1 VDCQS
6 LDGLPFVIL
15 LHCGLYSEIWQR
27 RINMKRASDPPKT
40 IKEKIYDTL
49 KAD

>member
-1 VDCQS
+1 V
-6 LDGLPFVIL
+6 LPFGIL
-15 LHCGLYSEIWQR
+15 LHCGLSSERRQR
-27 RINMKRASDPPKT
+27 RINTKRASDPPKT